1 MLEAGPLV
9 PMIASW
15 PGKTPA
21 GKVSRDLVDSTDFL
35 PTFAE
40 LAGVKPPPKTIIDGR
55 SLAPRIQGK
64 KSQPRDWIFIQL
76 ARQWY
81 VREAGWKLNQAEKL
95 FDMSQAPFE
104 ERLVGEDTK
113 DPAAN
118 RSPEATAIG
127 TREVEP
133 CWRHSRPRGWQRPA
147 CGKAEERSSLNVLRD
162 SLTALLEMP
171 GFLSFADSPV
181 VA

>member
-1 MLEAGPLV
+1 MLEAGALV

-40 LAGVKPPPKTIIDGR
+40 LAGVKPPQKTIIDGR
-55 SLAPRIQGK
+55 SLAPQIQGK

-81 VREAGWKLNQAEKL
+81 VREAGWKLNQAEEL

-104 ERLVGEDTK
+104 EPVVPGDSK
-113 DPAAN
+113 DPKAIAARKRLKAALDKLN
-118 RSPEATAIG
+118 PAGGIMDQGDG
-127 TREVEP
+127 TG
-133 CWRHSRPRGWQRPA
+133 RHAKRA
-147 CGKAEERSSLNVLRD
+147 N
-162 SLTALLEMP
+162 
-171 GFLSFADSPV
+171 
-181 VA
+181 

>member
-1 MLEAGPLV
+1 MLEAGALV

-40 LAGVKPPPKTIIDGR
+40 LAGVKPPQKTIIDGR
-55 SLAPRIQGK
+55 SLAPQIQGK
-64 KSQPRDWIFIQL
+64 KGQPRDWIFIQL

-81 VREAGWKLNQAEKL
+81 VREAGWKLNQEEKL

-113 DPAAN
+113 DPAAIAARKRLQAALAKLN
-118 RSPEATAIG
+118 PAGGILDQGDGSG
-127 TREVEP
+127 
-133 CWRHSRPRGWQRPA
+133 RHAAKQTK
-147 CGKAEERSSLNVLRD
+147 KAR
-162 SLTALLEMP
+162 
-171 GFLSFADSPV
+171 
-181 VA
+181 